1 MNSTITIAM
10 EMASNQNTFHL
21 KSFTGQNEVL
31 MEMNAHTDYNI
42 IAKGTYL
49 RGLGMSL
56 LLNQTNY
63 IRRFVNHFF
72 KTS

>member
-42 IAKGTYL
+42 IAKGTYKRARNEL
-49 RGLGMSL
+49 TFEPNKL
-56 LLNQTNY
+56 Y
-63 IRRFVNHFF
+63 
-72 KTS
+72 

>member
-1 MNSTITIAM
+1 M

-42 IAKGTYL
+42 IAKGTYKRARNEL
-49 RGLGMSL
+49 TFEPNKL
-56 LLNQTNY
+56 Y
-63 IRRFVNHFF
+63 
-72 KTS
+72 